1 MRGPYENNII
11 VIVKSIAIFNSFK
24 EEDLLIKLLKEYDYY

>member
-11 VIVKSIAIFNSFK
+11 VIVMSFAIFNSFE
-24 EEDLLIKLLKEYDYY
+24 EEDLLIRILKEHDYC